1 MTTCRSVTCAT
12 GWPISILSSGRCRR
26 GCPHRPR
33 SSESV
38 ALSGVH
44 HFAFHTKLFT
54 EVFVTLLVIM
64 DPIGTV
70 PLFLALTSGRS
81 RKARQRQAWQAVLVA
96 IAVIATFALFGQ
108 QILRYLGITV
118 AALQGAGGLLLIL
131 VALELLTGKQTRDT
145 EVPDVNVAFV
155 PLGTPLLAGPGAIV
169 ATIVFVRG
177 AHGFGDAL
185 SIAAGIVAVHVVL
198 YLSLRFS
205 NVILR
210 VIRDAGVSLITRI
223 SGLL

>member
-1 MTTCRSVTCAT
+1 
-12 GWPISILSSGRCRR
+12 LS
-26 GCPHRPR
+26 
-33 SSESV
+33 
-38 ALSGVH
+38 LVH
-44 HFAFHTKLFT
+44 HVAFHARLFT

-81 RKARQRQAWQAVLVA
+81 RKARNRQAWQAVLVA
-96 IAVIATFALFGQ
+96 ISVIAAFALFGQ
-108 QILRYLGITV
+108 QILRYLDISV

-131 VALELLTGKQTRDT
+131 VALELLTGKQTRDA

-169 ATIVFVRG
+169 ATIVFVRR
-177 AHGFGDAL
+177 AHGLADADA
-185 SIAAGIVAVHVVL
+185 IAAGIIAVHVVL

-205 NVILR
+205 GVLLS
-210 VIRDAGVSLITRI
+210 VLRDAGVSLITRI
-223 SGLL
+223 SGLLLSAIAVQLVADSAIAFAKTA